1 MTVTHSFKIPKDLLR
16 NIIKKSFSLSHS
28 GGVVY
33 KRDSIKKYLYSVSQR
48 RFRKL
53 QNDTKDPD
61 YIYIKYHLYKDS
73 LRLLKV
79 DQSPDLEVV
88 NAEDEKNWIDVMTN
102 PVGKWWKAFKHS
114 VAWRLLNIAQNGNQ
128 SERLKAVR
136 QLAMIDHLKDWDFRH
151 LAQICDA
158 RTAVSLARSNCDTRW
173 FLPAFMQGKFMNPR
187 GLLLEFKTKLT
198 ELTKSNACVNYF
210 MKKYFTLNI
219 DGLDPYTESHYP
231 IGTPIMTDDADLM
244 KEIISFLHHITKDE
258 AVCKEL
264 IMKGGL
270 RLLMELK
277 KIFEEDKETLTNLCK
292 TLANM
297 SLAEDCLRDFFESGW
312 VGVLADWQ
320 TDHDMRLQVIASKV
334 LANLDKDDP
343 NNAEY
348 PPNVYPLHP
357 RLRTRN
363 KPKGDV
369 VFIHGLLGSV
379 FITWRQKD
387 KSYSSELGLYGK
399 NAFYTSETD
408 DVFLV
413 GESKR
418 LNKKD
423 KRSSRLPQAEKLQHE
438 LDQISDFATKELV
451 ADLKSSPELGSD
463 WEVVHPDVPLKAN
476 ENCAGEF
483 SVPGNKW
490 DNQDNSKE
498 YTNCWPMDWLP
509 ADFPNYRFV

>member
-1 MTVTHSFKIPKDLLR
+1 
-16 NIIKKSFSLSHS
+16 
-28 GGVVY
+28 
-33 KRDSIKKYLYSVSQR
+33 
-48 RFRKL
+48 
-53 QNDTKDPD
+53 
-61 YIYIKYHLYKDS
+61 
-73 LRLLKV
+73 
-79 DQSPDLEVV
+79 
-88 NAEDEKNWIDVMTN
+88 MTN

-128 SERLKAVR
+128 AERLKAVR

-158 RTAVSLARSNCDTRW
+158 RTAVSLARSGCDTRW
-173 FLPAFMQGKFMNPR
+173 FLPAFMHGMFMNPR
-187 GLLLEFKTKLT
+187 GLLLEIKNQLNN
-198 ELTKSNACVNYF
+198 LNQPNNCVTYF

-219 DGLDPYTESHYP
+219 DSLDPYTEAHYE
-231 IGTPIMTDDADLM
+231 IGTQIMSDDADLM

-258 AVCKEL
+258 AVSKDF
-264 IMKGGL
+264 IKKGGL
-270 RLLMELK
+270 RVLMELK

-297 SLAEDCLRDFFESGW
+297 SLAEDCLQDFFESGW

-320 TDHDMRLQVIASKV
+320 TDHDMRLQVIASKA

-348 PPNVYPLHP
+348 PPNIYPLHP

-363 KPKGDV
+363 KPKGDI
-369 VFIHGLLGSV
+369 VFVHGLLGSV

-387 KSYSSELGLYGK
+387 KNYSSELGLYGK

-418 LNKKD
+418 LNKPGRKN
-423 KRSSRLPQAEKLQHE
+423 KLQQE
-438 LDQISDFATKELV
+438 LDQISDIATKELV
-451 ADLKSSPELGSD
+451 EELKTSPELGAD
-463 WEVVHPDVPLKAN
+463 WEVVHPDIPLKGSQD
-476 ENCAGEF
+476 CRGEF

-490 DNQDNSKE
+490 DNKDAAEE

-509 ADFPNYRFV
+509 ADFPNYR

>member
-1 MTVTHSFKIPKDLLR
+1 M
-16 NIIKKSFSLSHS
+16 
-28 GGVVY
+28 
-33 KRDSIKKYLYSVSQR
+33 YSVSQKR
-48 RFRKL
+48 LRQL
-53 QNDTKDPD
+53 QNDTKDTD
-61 YIYIKYHLYKDS
+61 FIYIKYHLYKDS
-73 LRLLKV
+73 LRLLKL
-79 DQSPDLEVV
+79 DQSPDSSDDEGT
-88 NAEDEKNWIDVMTN
+88 NAETEKNWIDIMTN
-102 PVGKWWKAFKHS
+102 PVGKWWKTFKHS
-114 VAWRLLNIAQNGNQ
+114 VAWRLLNIAQHGNQ

-173 FLPAFMQGKFMNPR
+173 FLPAFMHGKFMNPR
-187 GLLLEFKTKLT
+187 GLLLEFKTKFT
-198 ELTKSNACVNYF
+198 ELTKSNACVKYF
-210 MKKYFTLNI
+210 MKKYFTINI
-219 DGLDPYTESHYP
+219 DGLDPYTEAHYP
-231 IGTPIMTDDADLM
+231 VGTPIMSDDADLM

-258 AVCKEL
+258 GASKEF
-264 IMKGGL
+264 IAKGGL

-297 SLAEDCLRDFFESGW
+297 SLAEDCLQDFFESGW

-320 TDHDMRLQVIASKV
+320 TDLDMRLQVIASKA

-369 VFIHGLLGSV
+369 VFVHGLLGSV

-387 KSYSSELGLYGK
+387 KNYSSELGLYGK
-399 NAFYTSETD
+399 NAFYSSETD

-423 KRSSRLPQAEKLQHE
+423 RWGSRLPQAVKLQKE
-438 LDQISDFATKELV
+438 LDQISDVATKELI
-451 ADLKSSPELGSD
+451 ADLKESPELGAD

-476 ENCAGEF
+476 ENCSGEF
-483 SVPGNKW
+483 SVPGTKW
-490 DNQDNSKE
+490 DNMDRTDE
-498 YTNCWPMDWLP
+498 YSNCWPMDWMP
-509 ADFPNYRFV
+509 ADFPNYRWVFFYLNTYLNRY